1 MIYCKSLNLA
11 LNAFCVNVSVCELSS
26 RYIYVAENVTIAS
39 ERHIPRYR
47 SFQCR
52 GTITRIKV
60 IHAHISG
67 KLCVLINW
75 KSEFKRHKHKKN
87 YSDFSWRYFLTLEV
101 FIVWKSPR
109 ISQPVNSY
117 LCDVTYIRIKLHLCE
132 VQSNQ
137 IANVWYEDINFK
149 RIFAKETIKCLFFS
163 LSIKL

>member
-75 KSEFKRHKHKKN
+75 KANSNDTNIKKKLFWFLLEIFFN
-87 YSDFSWRYFLTLEV
+87 IGSFYCLKKSTYLTTSKFIFMWRYLYSHKVTS
-101 FIVWKSPR
+101 VWSSIKS
-109 ISQPVNSY
+109 NSKCMIWRY
-117 LCDVTYIRIKLHLCE
+117 KLQKDLC
-132 VQSNQ
+132 
-137 IANVWYEDINFK
+137 K
-149 RIFAKETIKCLFFS
+149 RDYKMSIFFS
-163 LSIKL
+163 FH